1 MKALVA
7 VLAVF
12 LALSGTPGLGAQ
24 QGLPEEGWAE
34 EQGDPAVAERY
45 VSWIEEAIAAGQWQ
59 QALAALNRAVD
70 FANVSSDIP
79 YLLATV
85 LLREGSDRG
94 PVLRALSQ
102 AITIRRWA
110 RYTEADARLL
120 QARQMIAL
128 RRYPAALETLAVRRT
143 AAGED
148 ADSAVLRLE
157 ALKGLAVGSV
167 LPDGETWR
175 RLEALPAP
183 AEFRRRMLET
193 MDRYPLDPRPL
204 RQLFDYAGKREPT
217 RDDAALMEL
226 AFRRLPFLL
235 NVDPEL
241 AWMAAP
247 FVNDIAEARRL
258 VGAYRSGSLLPNAD
272 GFRPAPASI
281 ALALNLGLLDDID
294 AVDELFDDGVI
305 AIDKALILSV
315 GELLRSEGGRDALAR
330 KLHSYTGA
338 ISEDEDGDG
347 IAESRAVYRQ
357 GALREY
363 YCDVDQDGLGDMV
376 IVFESGHPLL
386 AEMNTLPAAGSG
398 GTRATVFW
406 ERCPSVEQVT
416 IGRETYLFAPA
427 GFMFP
432 PIGFEELGATESFV
446 GLLFPRR
453 DPQSQ
458 GLTRRMLSFFAAYV
472 ERPSDEFDGGVERVF
487 LDKGVPFRAEV
498 ALDSGAV
505 VAFTDFE
512 NGFPIIQ
519 RLDLD
524 RDGRMETIRRFRPP
538 AARAASSESD
548 WNNDGVFEYVEV
560 YREDG
565 SFVYSRDLNL
575 Q

>member
-12 LALSGTPGLGAQ
+12 LALSGAPGLGAQ

-102 AITIRRWA
+102 AITIRRWT

-128 RRYPAALETLAVRRT
+128 RRYPAALETLAVRRA

-157 ALKGLAVGSV
+157 ALKGLAVGSAP
-167 LPDGETWR
+167 PDGEAWR
-175 RLEALPAP
+175 RMETLPAP
-183 AEFRRRMLET
+183 AEFRRRRLET
-193 MDRYPLDPRPL
+193 LDRYPRDPRPL
-204 RQLFDYAGKREPT
+204 RLLFDYAVRKEPT
-217 RDDAALMEL
+217 RDDIALMEIAL
-226 AFRRLPFLL
+226 KRLPFLL
-235 NVDPEL
+235 ETDPEL

-247 FVNDIAEARRL
+247 FVTDVDEARRL
-258 VGAYRSGSLLPNAD
+258 VGSYRSGSLLTNAG

-294 AVDELFDDGVI
+294 AVGELFGDGVTT
-305 AIDKALILSV
+305 IDKGLILGV
-315 GELLRSEGGRDALAR
+315 GELLRSEEGRDALAQ
-330 KLHSYTGA
+330 KLHSFTGT
-338 ISEDEDGDG
+338 ISEDEDRDG
-347 IAESRAVYRQ
+347 IPEGRAVCRQ
-357 GALREY
+357 GVVLEY
-363 YCDVDQDGLGDMV
+363 HCDVDQDGLDDMAV
-376 IVFESGHPLL
+376 AFELGQPRR
-386 AEMNTLPAAGSG
+386 AELHALPAAGNE
-398 GTRATVFW
+398 RAKARVHW
-406 ERCPSVEQVT
+406 ERYPSVKQVVL
-416 IGRETYLFAPA
+416 GRETFLFGPE
-427 GFMFP
+427 GFMFSP
-432 PIGFEELGATESFV
+432 VGFEELCATESYA
-446 GLLFPRR
+446 GLLFPRH

-458 GLTRRMLSFFAAYV
+458 GLTRRMLSSFAV
-472 ERPSDEFDGGVERVF
+472 SVQRPSAEFEGGVESLALVR
-487 LDKGVPFRAEV
+487 GVPFRAEV
-498 ALDSGAV
+498 VLGGAV
-505 VAFTDFE
+505 VSATEFE
-512 NGFPIIQ
+512 NGFPLIQ
-519 RLDLD
+519 RVDLD
-524 RDGRMETIRRFRPP
+524 RDGRMETIRRYRPP
-538 AARAASSESD
+538 VASAEFSESD
-548 WNNDGVFEYVEV
+548 WNNDGVFEYVEL
-560 YREDG
+560 YHENG
-565 SFVYSRDLNL
+565 SVVYSWDFDL